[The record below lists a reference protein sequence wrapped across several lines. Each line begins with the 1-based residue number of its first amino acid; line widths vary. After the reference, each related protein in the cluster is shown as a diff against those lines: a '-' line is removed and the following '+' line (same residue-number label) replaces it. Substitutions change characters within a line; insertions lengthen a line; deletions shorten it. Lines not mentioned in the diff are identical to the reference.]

1 MMDESETLI
10 SEREIPRLLAE
21 YQVVAVNSILT
32 NQLGQG
38 LEILTRSQE
47 LIEAA
52 ISQDALVSPE
62 LIILIQHTLSLYHH
76 L

>member
-1 MMDESETLI
+1 MEESETLI

-21 YQVVAVNSILT
+21 YQVVAVNSILS

-76 L
+76 

>member
-1 MMDESETLI
+1 MEESETLI

-21 YQVVAVNSILT
+21 YQVVAVNSILN